1 MITKGND
8 IEARYGPQSPAD
20 DPFTRKARLLQ
31 SYFRAEVLKE
41 PMGVGPELTSTSR
54 FGNMLRE
61 GAITGKNFL
70 NEDVFNYARKKVYQ
84 KKDIKELNID
94 EYSLFNNMLSSM
106 PLCFNL
112 FYPFKQALDTHQAC
126 IHRAFRS
133 IFPWLPLQRVNRIHI
148 EYIPLPVEDYIDD
161 NTTFDAVVL
170 FEDEDRRA
178 GLLTVEVKYTRPL
191 NAELGESNARK
202 ADVAESAGIFTPQAV
217 NDIQQSGCT
226 QLMDN
231 ILLTESYR
239 LKHKLANS
247 QHVVLAPTDEQ
258 FSKQEVAEVQSMLL
272 PTSQNKIAR
281 VTLERMIR
289 AARKAARG
297 PLRDQLDAF
306 YARYLDFKKIKAL
319 L

>member
-1 MITKGND
+1 
-8 IEARYGPQSPAD
+8 
-20 DPFTRKARLLQ
+20 
-31 SYFRAEVLKE
+31 V
-41 PMGVGPELTSTSR
+41 
-54 FGNMLRE
+54 
-61 GAITGKNFL
+61 
-70 NEDVFNYARKKVYQ
+70 
-84 KKDIKELNID
+84 
-94 EYSLFNNMLSSM
+94 
-106 PLCFNL
+106 
-112 FYPFKQALDTHQAC
+112 
-126 IHRAFRS
+126 
-133 IFPWLPLQRVNRIHI
+133 
-148 EYIPLPVEDYIDD
+148 
-161 NTTFDAVVL
+161 
-170 FEDEDRRA
+170 
-178 GLLTVEVKYTRPL
+178 
-191 NAELGESNARK
+191 
-202 ADVAESAGIFTPQAV
+202 VAESAGIFTPQAV

-289 AARKAARG
+289 AARKAARR